1 MNRDTTEAINRM
13 SLAFQD
19 AFERQ
24 REAIAHNSNMLTKL
38 AAGCNSLEGD
48 LTDHLVKLANSCA
61 SLEQEITDRLDI
73 IEGRLDEMKPASQ
86 PETVSAGG
94 HKRWTD
100 RRDERVNKHFNRD
113 EFVRNLQKAGTNG
126 E

>member
-1 MNRDTTEAINRM
+1 MNLLDRFRAWMNRDTTEATNRM

-38 AAGCNSLEGD
+38 AAGCNSLEG
-48 LTDHLVKLANSCA
+48 A
-61 SLEQEITDRLDI
+61 ITDRLDI
-73 IEGRLDEMKPASQ
+73 IEGRLDEMKPSSQ

-94 HKRWTD
+94 HKRWTQ
-100 RRDERVNKHFNRD
+100 RRDERVAKHFNVS
-113 EFVRNLQKAGTNG
+113 EFVAKLQKAGTDG
-126 E
+126 